1 MRSLTADAAIIAIP
15 GLAASAG
22 AIWAAHA
29 LFAMAAERGAD
40 LPAGMLLPTIAAFAF
55 LLTWSVY
62 YLVVGLLAYRA
73 LSTSN
78 ALHLLLVLVALATAL
93 LLLNRPDLVIP
104 VLTSTPARR
113 RRFAWSGL
121 GRGPPF
127 VPIRN
132 AKRARRLVY
141 HDNQPVSLTQA
152 GPKNSHEV
160 YSRRNGQMALFDLG
174 RFLKR
179 RSASGAPA
187 AANMPREV
195 LFIPSK
201 YGDVEAVNR
210 WGDQW
215 LISYPWETQNST
227 AAETR

>member
-93 LLLNRPDLVIP
+93 LLLHRPDLVIP
-104 VLTSTPARR
+104 VLTSTAG
-113 RRFAWSGL
+113 AAAAL
-121 GRGPPF
+121 
-127 VPIRN
+127 
-132 AKRARRLVY
+132 RLVRLR
-141 HDNQPVSLTQA
+141 PR
-152 GPKNSHEV
+152 P
-160 YSRRNGQMALFDLG
+160 AL
-174 RFLKR
+174 R
-179 RSASGAPA
+179 
-187 AANMPREV
+187 AN
-195 LFIPSK
+195 
-201 YGDVEAVNR
+201 
-210 WGDQW
+210 
-215 LISYPWETQNST
+215 
-227 AAETR
+227 